1 MASLNKVML
10 IGNLGRDP
18 ESRELQSGMATNFS
32 IATTRRYRSGSG
44 EVVSETEWHNISM
57 FGKLAEIAAQYLKKG
72 SAVYI
77 EGRIRSRKYQSKDG
91 TEKTAYEIIADQ
103 MQMLSSRNDE
113 GEAEKPAAPKAKPAA
128 SSTAD
133 TDADVPF

>member
-18 ESRELQSGMATNFS
+18 ESRVLQSGMATNFS

-91 TEKTAYEIIADQ
+91 TAYEIIADQ

-113 GEAEKPAAPKAKPAA
+113 GEAEKPAAQRRAPEPACD
-128 SSTAD
+128 S
-133 TDADVPF
+133 DVPF

>member
-57 FGKLAEIAAQYLKKG
+57 FGKL
-72 SAVYI
+72 
-77 EGRIRSRKYQSKDG
+77 
-91 TEKTAYEIIADQ
+91 EKTKE
-103 MQMLSSRNDE
+103 RR
-113 GEAEKPAAPKAKPAA
+113 
-128 SSTAD
+128 SST
-133 TDADVPF
+133 TDRKSVV

>member
-18 ESRELQSGMATNFS
+18 ESRVLQSGMATNFS

-44 EVVSETEWHNISM
+44 EVVSETEWHISM

-113 GEAEKPAAPKAKPAA
+113 GEAEKPAAQRRAPEPACD
-128 SSTAD
+128 S
-133 TDADVPF
+133 DVPF

>member
-91 TEKTAYEIIADQ
+91 TEKTAYESIADQ
-103 MQMLSSRNDE
+103 MQMLSSRNYE
-113 GEAEKPAAPKAKPAA
+113 GEAEKPAAQRRAPEPACD
-128 SSTAD
+128 S
-133 TDADVPF
+133 DVPF

>member
-18 ESRELQSGMATNFS
+18 ESRVLQSGMATNFS

-57 FGKLAEIAAQYLKKG
+57 FGKLAEIAAQHLKKG

-91 TEKTAYEIIADQ
+91 TEKTDQ

-113 GEAEKPAAPKAKPAA
+113 GEAEKPAAQRRAPEPACD
-128 SSTAD
+128 S
-133 TDADVPF
+133 DVPF

>member
-113 GEAEKPAAPKAKPAA
+113 GEAEKPATQRRAPE
-128 SSTAD
+128 STYD
-133 TDADVPF
+133 SDVPF

>member
-103 MQMLSSRNDE
+103 MQMLSSRTDE
-113 GEAEKPAAPKAKPAA
+113 GEAEKPAAQRRAPEPACD
-128 SSTAD
+128 S
-133 TDADVPF
+133 DVPF

>member
-18 ESRELQSGMATNFS
+18 ESRVLQSGMATNFS

-57 FGKLAEIAAQYLKKG
+57 FGKLAEIAAQHLKKG

-113 GEAEKPAAPKAKPAA
+113 GETEKPAAQRRAPEPACD
-128 SSTAD
+128 S
-133 TDADVPF
+133 DVPF